1 MKKLFLHFIFLII
14 IIGDLT
20 GEYFQ
25 YKILDYS
32 FKPLLLLW
40 IAGYFVLYSKNID
53 RKVVQLGL
61 AAFIF
66 SWFGDVLLMF
76 TDNDFMFFVLGLASF
91 LIAQLMYINLF
102 LRTINLSGKKP
113 FLKKRPFWLI
123 VYIAYGLIFY
133 MILFSHLD
141 AVLKVAVLLYML
153 ALLGMSVMA
162 LNRYGNGHPVSFALV
177 FVGSILFVLSDTM
190 IATNTFITEIPYE
203 GILIMTTYISAQFLI
218 MKGILKQ
225 YE

>member
-1 MKKLFLHFIFLII
+1 MKKFFLHFIFLII
-14 IIGDLT
+14 VIGDLA
-20 GEYFQ
+20 GEFFQ

-32 FKPLLLLW
+32 FKPLLLVW

-141 AVLKVAVLLYML
+141 AVLKVAVFLYML

-177 FVGSILFVLSDTM
+177 FAGSILFVLSDTM

-203 GILIMTTYISAQFLI
+203 GIFIMATYISAQFLI